1 MFLLSL
7 LIRLHQT
14 PDQHL
19 RAEIWMVRKATM
31 LLAFAVLFCE
41 AWGYRDAATLTHE
54 SVMRYSNLDA
64 HWLRSLCHVVY
75 SPIRVV
81 METWYRSMWYW
92 RRVHMLLADS
102 WNGFI
107 LEWRRDKIVEDLKG
121 LNATP
126 GWRLSLQ
133 VQSISL
139 SEPVQ
144 GALLVHGPRCR
155 CGCAD

>member
-1 MFLLSL
+1 
-7 LIRLHQT
+7 
-14 PDQHL
+14 
-19 RAEIWMVRKATM
+19 M

-102 WNGFI
+102 WNG
-107 LEWRRDKIVEDLKG
+107 LHVTVE
-121 LNATP
+121 A
-126 GWRLSLQ
+126 
-133 VQSISL
+133 
-139 SEPVQ
+139 
-144 GALLVHGPRCR
+144 GALRLHMLVFLLWVLPRCGFLLVESWR
-155 CGCAD
+155 C